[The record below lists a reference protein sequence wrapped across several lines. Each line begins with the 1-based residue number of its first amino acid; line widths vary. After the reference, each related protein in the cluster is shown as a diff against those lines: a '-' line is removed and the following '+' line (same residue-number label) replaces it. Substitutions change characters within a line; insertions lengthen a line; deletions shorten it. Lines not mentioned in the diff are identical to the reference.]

1 MFVDFFN
8 PPSKLKFKKF
18 QKSLTFSNSFLLN
31 FVTSSSVNGTVFLK
45 AISSGRLS
53 LKHLEAARKVIR
65 RKMKK
70 QGFLRAY
77 AYPYVSITKKP
88 LAVRMGKGK
97 GAVEDWV
104 FPIRPGRLVFEIS
117 NCSLDL
123 AAEALSMAAK
133 KLPLRCK
140 VFVFKVSS

>member
-18 QKSLTFSNSFLLN
+18 QKSSTFSNKFLLN
-31 FVTSSSVNGTVFLK
+31 FVTSSTVNGTVFLK
-45 AISSGRLS
+45 AVSPGRLS

-97 GAVEDWV
+97 GAVDDWV
-104 FPIRPGRLVFEIS
+104 FPIRPGRLIFEIS

-140 VFVFKVSS
+140 VFVFNVN

>member
-8 PPSKLKFKKF
+8 PPAKLKFKKF
-18 QKSLTFSNSFLLN
+18 QKSSTFNNNFLLN
-31 FVTSSSVNGTVFLK
+31 FVASSTINGTVFLK
-45 AISSGRLS
+45 AISPGRLS
-53 LKHLEAARKVIR
+53 LKHLEAARKVVR

-97 GAVEDWV
+97 GAVDDWI
-104 FPIRPGRLVFEIS
+104 FPVRPGRLIFEVS

-140 VFVFKVSS
+140 VFVFRVD

>member
-18 QKSLTFSNSFLLN
+18 QKSSTFNDNFLLN

-97 GAVEDWV
+97 GAIDDWV

-123 AAEALSMAAK
+123 AAEALFMASK
-133 KLPLRCK
+133 KLPLKCK
-140 VFVFKVSS
+140 VFVFKVN

>member
-18 QKSLTFSNSFLLN
+18 QKSSTFSNKFLLN
-31 FVTSSSVNGTVFLK
+31 FVTSSTVNGTVFLK
-45 AISSGRLS
+45 AVSPGRLS

-97 GAVEDWV
+97 GAVDDWV
-104 FPIRPGRLVFEIS
+104 FPIRSGRLIFEIS

-140 VFVFKVSS
+140 VFVFNVN

>member
-18 QKSLTFSNSFLLN
+18 QKSSTFSNNFLLN
-31 FVTSSSVNGTVFLK
+31 FVSSSSVNGKVFLK
-45 AISSGRLS
+45 AISPGRLS

-70 QGFLRAY
+70 QGFLKAY

-97 GAVEDWV
+97 GAIDDWV

-123 AAEALSMAAK
+123 AAEALFMAAK
-133 KLPLRCK
+133 KLPLKCK
-140 VFVFKVSS
+140 VFVFKVN

>member
-18 QKSLTFSNSFLLN
+18 QKSSTFNNNFLLN

-45 AISSGRLS
+45 AISPGRLS

-70 QGFLRAY
+70 QGFLKAY

-97 GAVEDWV
+97 GAIDDWV

-117 NCSLDL
+117 
-123 AAEALSMAAK
+123 
-133 KLPLRCK
+133 
-140 VFVFKVSS
+140 

>member
-8 PPSKLKFKKF
+8 SPSKLKFKKF
-18 QKSLTFSNSFLLN
+18 QKSSTFNNSFLLN
-31 FVTSSSVNGTVFLK
+31 FVASSSVNGTVFLK
-45 AISSGRLS
+45 AISPGRLS

-97 GAVEDWV
+97 GAVDDWV

-133 KLPLRCK
+133 KLPLKCK
-140 VFVFKVSS
+140 VFVFKVN

>member
-18 QKSLTFSNSFLLN
+18 QKSSTFSNKFLLN
-31 FVTSSSVNGTVFLK
+31 FVTSSTVNGTVFLK
-45 AISSGRLS
+45 AVSHGRLS

-97 GAVEDWV
+97 GAVDDWV
-104 FPIRPGRLVFEIS
+104 FPIRPGRLIFEIS

-123 AAEALSMAAK
+123 AAEALSMSAK

-140 VFVFKVSS
+140 VFVFNVN

>member
-18 QKSLTFSNSFLLN
+18 QKSSTFNNNFLLN

-97 GAVEDWV
+97 GAIDDWV

-123 AAEALSMAAK
+123 AAEALFMASK
-133 KLPLRCK
+133 KLPLKCK
-140 VFVFKVSS
+140 VFVFKVN

>member
-18 QKSLTFSNSFLLN
+18 QKSSTFSTSFLLN
-31 FVTSSSVNGTVFLK
+31 FVASSSVNGTAFLK
-45 AISSGRLS
+45 AISPGRLS
-53 LKHLEAARKVIR
+53 LRHLEAARKVIR

-97 GAVEDWV
+97 GAVDDWV

-117 NCSLDL
+117 DCSLDL

-140 VFVFKVSS
+140 VFVFKVN

>member
-8 PPSKLKFKKF
+8 PPAKLKFKKF
-18 QKSLTFSNSFLLN
+18 QKSSTFNNNFLLN
-31 FVTSSSVNGTVFLK
+31 FVASSTINGTVFLK
-45 AISSGRLS
+45 AISPGRLS
-53 LKHLEAARKVIR
+53 LKHLEAARKVVR

-97 GAVEDWV
+97 GAVDDWI
-104 FPIRPGRLVFEIS
+104 FPVRPGRLIFFVS
-117 NCSLDL
+117 NFSFDL

-140 VFVFKVSS
+140 VFVFRVD

>member
-18 QKSLTFSNSFLLN
+18 QKSSTFSNKFLLN
-31 FVTSSSVNGTVFLK
+31 FVTSSTVNGTVFLK
-45 AISSGRLS
+45 AVSPGRLS

-97 GAVEDWV
+97 GAVDDWV
-104 FPIRPGRLVFEIS
+104 FPIRPGRLIFEIS

-123 AAEALSMAAK
+123 AVEALSMAAK

-140 VFVFKVSS
+140 VFVFNVN